1 MSPVIR
7 IPTPLREY
15 VDGSTEI
22 EVAADTVGDALTQ
35 LVQRSPRLP
44 GPTLP
49 SRGAAPTLLSA
60 APGTSA
66 RCSPPGRSHVRSLR
80 PPQHDPGATPRWE
93 CRARDVESG

>member
-35 LVQRSPRLP
+35 LVQRSPRLESFLLDP
-44 GPTLP
+44 DGRLRGFVSVFVNEDDIRALDGPRHIATRLN
-49 SRGAAPTLLSA
+49 SSA
-60 APGTSA
+60 YS
-66 RCSPPGRSHVRSLR
+66 
-80 PPQHDPGATPRWE
+80 
-93 CRARDVESG
+93 